1 MGPEEDFLGDGAMS
15 DNDNDKGGGF
25 RNVVIGVLAGAV
37 GIIAIKLLI
46 KWINGEI

>member
-1 MGPEEDFLGDGAMS
+1 LETISEDGTLSGDR
-15 DNDNDKGGGF
+15 DDQNGGGF

-46 KWINGEI
+46 KWVNGEI